1 MLASDFNAKCSK
13 EQTKM
18 SIDKGFR
25 RVDLLQSS
33 AAQMVLKLLL
43 SVTCLI

>member
-1 MLASDFNAKCSK
+1 
-13 EQTKM
+13 M

-25 RVDLLQSS
+25 RVNLLQFS
-33 AAQMVLKLLL
+33 AAQMVLKLLF